1 MLCTDICYKIITK
14 VIKVIKQC
22 FTNTFNSIEFCM
34 VYIKLGANFIVN
46 QESDKI
52 CFFWS
57 DLPILEA
64 NAKY

>member
-34 VYIKLGANFIVN
+34 VCIKNSWELILLLIRNLVRFAFPGVIYI
-46 QESDKI
+46 
-52 CFFWS
+52 
-57 DLPILEA
+57 
-64 NAKY
+64 Y